1 MTVHHVVAGVDGSLP
16 AVRALDRA
24 ALEAERRGAGLRIVY
39 AVTDHDE
46 AAPILESAATRIHD
60 RYPLLTVTTRAVQDG
75 AAKALVRESEGA
87 ALTVI
92 GTRGF
97 AGFTGLVLGS
107 VSLRVAADV
116 HSPLLVVRGDHARE
130 EKGEVL
136 LGLEGDDDTEA
147 AAYAFE
153 EAERRGVWLR
163 VLHAH
168 GHGHPAPE
176 PPSAPSAAG
185 TGPLRGTPEAAG
197 AGQAAPRFRL
207 ARLQERHPKVGVDAR
222 TVRSAPVQPL
232 VDATREAALVVIG
245 VHRHGGRPGPWLG
258 PVAHALLHRSH
269 CPVLLVPTAG

>member
-1 MTVHHVVAGVDGSLP
+1 MTVHHVVAGVDGSLN

-24 ALEAERRGAGLRIVY
+24 AAEAELRDAELRVVY

-46 AAPILESAATRIHD
+46 AAPILESAAARIHD
-60 RYPLLTVTTRAVQDG
+60 RYPLLTVTTKAVQDG

-87 ALTVI
+87 DLTVV

-97 AGFTGLVLGS
+97 AGFTGLVFGS

-116 HSPLLVVRGDHARE
+116 HSPLLVVRGDPVRE
-130 EKGEVL
+130 EKGDVL

-147 AAYAFE
+147 AACAFA
-153 EAERRGVWLR
+153 EADRRGVWLR

-168 GHGHPAPE
+168 GQRHHTPE
-176 PPSAPSAAG
+176 PPSVLPATSPG
-185 TGPLRGTPEAAG
+185 RPREALDDRAED
-197 AGQAAPRFRL
+197 AVPRLSL

-222 TVRSAPVQPL
+222 TVRSAPAQLL
-232 VDATREAALVVIG
+232 VDATSEASLVVIG

-269 CPVLLVPTAG
+269 CPVLLVPTGV